1 MRNGVY
7 PYEYMDTWDRFTE
20 PKLLPKEAF
29 YSKLSN
35 VHISDDDYTH
45 AQKVWATFGCKTL
58 GDYRDD
64 QIFIEGTCPG
74 QVTYKNPFVLMNF
87 ELVR

>member
-1 MRNGVY
+1 MRGAV
-7 PYEYMDTWDRFTE
+7 T
-20 PKLLPKEAF
+20 
-29 YSKLSN
+29 YSFLGYYLIYN
-35 VHISDDDYTH
+35 RTH
-45 AQKVWATFGCKTL
+45 NL
-58 GDYRDD
+58 IRDD